1 MKAEDIEPKVF
12 NIIKKILSHQNI
24 IRGRLD
30 SIVKAHVYLNNSEI
44 QGELELLNDA
54 LRINLSK
61 QSKLNDSYMENLIGI
76 EIYKDKVS
84 LLREEEKKIK
94 GEIAKVKIRLI
105 EKEQSEAYLRILSL
119 AIANFDETKEKI
131 DIIQK
136 KETLKLIFKSVEI
149 NGGQIVS
156 VRLYQPFQ
164 EMYEEVLKECN
175 VLINQE
181 ITAKN
186 RQDQEACILLPSVDR
201 MCKFRTMIL
210 ELLMKING
218 LK

>member
-12 NIIKKILSHQNI
+12 DIIKKILSHRNI
-24 IRGRLD
+24 VQGRLD

-105 EKEQSEAYLRILSL
+105 EKEQSEAYLRILNL
-119 AIANFDETKEKI
+119 AMANFDETKEKI

-186 RQDQEACILLPSVDR
+186 RQDQEACILLPSVV
-201 MCKFRTMIL
+201 K
-210 ELLMKING
+210 
-218 LK
+218 